1 MRAITYT
8 EARNNLASEL
18 DRVTNDCD
26 VTIITRQKAEAGVL
40 MSMREYE
47 SLMETAHLLR
57 SPKNAMR
64 LMKAIEDIEARRN
77 LQIHE
82 LIDE

>member
-18 DRVTNDCD
+18 DRVNDDYD

-40 MSMREYE
+40 MSLKEYE

-64 LMKAIEDIEARRN
+64 LMKSIENIEARRN
-77 LQIHE
+77 IVRRE
-82 LIDE
+82 LVDE

>member
-18 DRVTNDCD
+18 DRVNDDYD

-40 MSMREYE
+40 MSLKEYE

-64 LMKAIEDIEARRN
+64 LMKSIENIEARRH
-77 LQIHE
+77 IVRRE
-82 LIDE
+82 LVDE

>member
-18 DRVTNDCD
+18 DRVNADYD

-40 MSMREYE
+40 MSLKEYE

-64 LMKAIEDIEARRN
+64 LMKSIENIEARRH
-77 LQIHE
+77 IVRRE
-82 LIDE
+82 LVDE